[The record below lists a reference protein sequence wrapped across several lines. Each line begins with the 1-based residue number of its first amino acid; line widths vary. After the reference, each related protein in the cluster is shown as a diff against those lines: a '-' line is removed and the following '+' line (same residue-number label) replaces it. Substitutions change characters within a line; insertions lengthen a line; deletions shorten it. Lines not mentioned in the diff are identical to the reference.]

1 MITRIDRLGAQEKHS
16 DTESVKY
23 TKYKDDL
30 KKANQDDLKKAN
42 LEKRSNKSEDDG
54 LKFLP
59 DNAESEQQFWDAIEQ
74 EAQVNL
80 SQYVENLQRSSIG
93 TAQDSPKSSLSH
105 GPNCGTSPD
114 KLLCRWKLNE

>member
-42 LEKRSNKSEDDG
+42 LEKRSNKSEDDE
-54 LKFLP
+54 LKKKKKLKLLP
-59 DNAESEQQFWDAIEQ
+59 DVAETEQQFWDDIEK
-74 EAQVNL
+74 ETQVNL
-80 SQYVENLQRSSIG
+80 SQYVENLQKSSIG
-93 TAQDSPKSSLSH
+93 TAQDSSIGEYLDSDS
-105 GPNCGTSPD
+105 
-114 KLLCRWKLNE
+114 

>member
-30 KKANQDDLKKAN
+30 KKANTKFKDDLKKAN

-93 TAQDSPKSSLSH
+93 TAQDSSIGEYLDSVS
-105 GPNCGTSPD
+105 
-114 KLLCRWKLNE
+114 